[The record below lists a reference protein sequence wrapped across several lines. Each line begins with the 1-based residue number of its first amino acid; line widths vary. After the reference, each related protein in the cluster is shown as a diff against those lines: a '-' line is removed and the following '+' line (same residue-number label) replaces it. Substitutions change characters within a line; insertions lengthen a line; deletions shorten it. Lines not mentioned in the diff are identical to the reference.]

1 MTVDAQLI
9 QNLAHLSRLGFD
21 AESEV
26 TMVNDLNRML
36 SFVEKLN
43 EVDTEGVAPLIY
55 MVDEVN
61 VLRDDVA
68 VQEISHADALKNSA
82 RHDSDYFRVPRFVE
96 NE

>member
-9 QNLAHLSRLGFD
+9 QNLAHLSRLGFN
-21 AESEV
+21 AESEEA
-26 TMVNDLNRML
+26 MVNDLNRML

-43 EVDTEGVAPLIY
+43 EVNTDGIEPLIY

-61 VLRDDVA
+61 VLREDV
-68 VQEISHADALKNSA
+68 VIQEISHAEALKNSA